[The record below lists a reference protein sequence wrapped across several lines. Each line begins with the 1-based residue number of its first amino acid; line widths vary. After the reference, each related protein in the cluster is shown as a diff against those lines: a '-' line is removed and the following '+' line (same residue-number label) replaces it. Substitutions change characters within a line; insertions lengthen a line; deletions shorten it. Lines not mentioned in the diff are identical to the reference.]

1 MTPTLPP
8 LTSDKARPS
17 STRETSALTVRATF
31 PAQSAIPSKER
42 RAKLIFLPFPLFQNA
57 SGHAIIISERR
68 PSYRIPFPSGMPQ
81 NPNHKPMIQNNRR
94 HKKISPASAL
104 PATVVEREVVPC
116 PTCGKPAIHSG
127 TRKTKQ
133 GAVQKY
139 FCVHCK
145 SYFSNAPIP
154 RRRYSPAVILSA
166 ITAYNLG
173 STLDATR
180 GEIARRFK
188 VAVPQ
193 STLHAWLNQFSNI
206 CTFIRYRRK
215 FSLGND
221 AIVSHVFR
229 HNDQEYRFKFHRL
242 KTNMFSKDRFP
253 ELRRYLWRVSE
264 ECPNKLFSGTEN
276 GRCSEMPVKTQLLA
290 WRRPDNNAVALA
302 KLGLLLAKRA
312 TLRHEAV
319 EHFMLAN
326 DTATVAVEIP
336 VWLYP
341 NEAPDLKLAS
351 PVTGHIDI
359 LQVRGNY
366 LYILDFKPDARHET
380 KARHQLALYARALSA
395 RTGIPASH
403 IRSAYFDNKDYFEV
417 VPATN
422 R

>member
-1 MTPTLPP
+1 M
-8 LTSDKARPS
+8 
-17 STRETSALTVRATF
+17 AT
-31 PAQSAIPSKER
+31 
-42 RAKLIFLPFPLFQNA
+42 FLPFPLFPNA

-68 PSYRIPFPSGMPQ
+68 PLYRIPFPSGTLP
-81 NPNHKPMIQNNRR
+81 PNMLTNQTKNNL
-94 HKKISPASAL
+94 PASDL
-104 PATVVEREVVPC
+104 PATVANREVVPC

-139 FCVHCK
+139 FCARCK

-180 GEIARRFK
+180 NEIARRFK

-193 STLHAWLNQFSNI
+193 STLHAWLNQFSNV

-215 FSLGND
+215 FSLGNN

-242 KTNMFSKDRFP
+242 KTNMFSKNRFP

-264 ECPNKLFSGTEN
+264 ECPNKLFSGMEN
-276 GRCSEMPVKTQLLA
+276 GRCSEMPVKTQLVA

-336 VWLYP
+336 VWLHP
-341 NEAPDLKLAS
+341 KEAPDLKLSA
-351 PVTGHIDI
+351 PITGHIDI

-395 RTGIPASH
+395 RTGIPTSR
-403 IRSAYFDNKDYFEV
+403 IRSAYFDDKDYFEV
-417 VPATN
+417 VPATA